1 MEKRERVEKLNS
13 LTQKIIAYRMIPFM
27 VAAIIVVFIA
37 KILLINEVIKVYL
50 IIGVFVLFIFA
61 FLACEKRVEK
71 VKERCEFL
79 CEREWCSML
88 DCSIYDPERGFSD
101 IEFNTFGIIKL
112 DQKYYSNNY
121 FKGTYKGVGVRQAD
135 VVIFRDDYKNDN
147 WETTTYFDGRVL
159 EFTTDKITA
168 NNVKIFSKGFDSR
181 LDINDSRVDVDRL
194 FFNDNFDVFAPD
206 PSEAQEFLTDNLM
219 GHLQV
224 LQNMNRSMGVRFDER
239 LVYVAINGARPFEV
253 ASMEDVSYEE
263 KIAVM
268 KTEIQ
273 IAIDLIEGLG
283 LVDEETNS

>member
-37 KILLINEVIKVYL
+37 KVLLINEVIKVYL
-50 IIGVFVLFIFA
+50 IIGVLVLFIFA
-61 FLACEKRVEK
+61 FLACEKSVEK

-88 DCSIYDPERGFSD
+88 DCSLYEPERGFSD

-194 FFNDNFDVFAPD
+194 FFNDNFDVFAQD
-206 PSEAQEFLTDNLM
+206 PSEVQEFLTDKLM

-263 KIAVM
+263 KIVVM

-283 LVDEETNS
+283 LMDEETE

>member
-37 KILLINEVIKVYL
+37 KVLLINEVIKVYL
-50 IIGVFVLFIFA
+50 IIGVLVLFIFA
-61 FLACEKRVEK
+61 FLECEKRVEK

-88 DCSIYDPERGFSD
+88 DCSIYEPERGFSD

-135 VVIFRDDYKNDN
+135 VVIYRDDYKNDN

-181 LDINDSRVDVDRL
+181 LDINDSRVDVDKL
-194 FFNDNFDVFAPD
+194 FFNDNFDVFASD
-206 PSEAQEFLTDNLM
+206 PSEVQEFLTDKLM

-224 LQNMNRSMGVRFDER
+224 LQNMNRSIGVRFDER

-268 KTEIQ
+268 ETEIQ

-283 LVDEETNS
+283 LVSE

>member
-1 MEKRERVEKLNS
+1 MEKSERVENINS

-27 VAAIIVVFIA
+27 VAAIMVVFIA
-37 KILLINEVIKVYL
+37 ITLSSNEEIKVYL
-50 IIGVFVLFIFA
+50 ILGVLVLFIFV
-61 FLACEKRVEK
+61 FLECEKRVEK

-88 DCSIYDPERGFSD
+88 DCSIYVPERGFSD

-112 DQKYYSNNY
+112 DQKYYTKNL
-121 FKGTYKGVGVRQAD
+121 FKGTYRGVGVRQAD
-135 VVIFRDDYKNDN
+135 VVVYRDDYKNNN
-147 WETTTYFDGRVL
+147 WETTTYFDGRIL
-159 EFTTDKITA
+159 EFTIKKTTA
-168 NNVKIFSKGFDSR
+168 NNVKVFSKGFDSR

-206 PSEAQEFLTDNLM
+206 TSEAQEFLTDKLM

-224 LQNMNRSMGVRFDER
+224 LQNMNRSIGVRFDER

-253 ASMEDVSYEE
+253 AGMEDVSYEE

-268 KTEIQ
+268 EAEIQ

-283 LVDEETNS
+283 LVAE

>member
-1 MEKRERVEKLNS
+1 MEKSERVENINS

-27 VAAIIVVFIA
+27 VAAIMVVFIA
-37 KILLINEVIKVYL
+37 ITLSSNEEIKVYL
-50 IIGVFVLFIFA
+50 ILGVLVLFIFA

-88 DCSIYDPERGFSD
+88 DCSIYVPERGFSD

-121 FKGTYKGVGVRQAD
+121 FKGTYRGVGVRQAD
-135 VVIFRDDYKNDN
+135 VVVYRDDYKNNN
-147 WETTTYFDGRVL
+147 WETTTYFDGRIL
-159 EFTTDKITA
+159 EFTIKKTTA
-168 NNVKIFSKGFDSR
+168 NNVKVFSKGFDSR

-206 PSEAQEFLTDNLM
+206 TSEAQEFLTDKLM

-224 LQNMNRSMGVRFDER
+224 LQNMNRSIGVRFDER
-239 LVYVAINGARPFEV
+239 LVYVAINGTRPFEV
-253 ASMEDVSYEE
+253 AGMNDISYNE
-263 KIAVM
+263 KIAIM
-268 KTEIQ
+268 KNEIQ

-283 LVDEETNS
+283 LVAE